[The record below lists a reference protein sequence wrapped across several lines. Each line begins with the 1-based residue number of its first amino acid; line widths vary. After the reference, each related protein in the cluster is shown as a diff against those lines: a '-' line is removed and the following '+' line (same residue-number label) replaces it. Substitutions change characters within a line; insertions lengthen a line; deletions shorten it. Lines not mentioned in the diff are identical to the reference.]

1 MKYTRIHPIILFSIS
16 YGVLIA
22 VLVFLFGGFGCT
34 SDGKLDLS
42 QVFPAP
48 STQPLTAQ
56 EALDAAQRD
65 LTAIYLAT
73 DIVAV
78 AKGDEA
84 AEAKIDSY
92 YAAAQAKINLLA
104 AVIKDVKTPPNDLI
118 ALETQVLQAI
128 KDYQKAVGK

>member
-1 MKYTRIHPIILFSIS
+1 MLKRINAVVYVMTALFMLMGLLILIT
-16 YGVLIA
+16 GP
-22 VLVFLFGGFGCT
+22 FGCT
-34 SDGKLDLS
+34 ADGKLDLG
-42 QVFPAP
+42 QFLPQP
-48 STQPLTAQ
+48 TTQPLTQ
-56 EALDAAQRD
+56 QDVLDAAQRD

-73 DIVAV
+73 DIVVV
-78 AKGDEA
+78 AKGDKA

-104 AVIKDVKTPPNDLI
+104 AVIKDVKTPPTDLI